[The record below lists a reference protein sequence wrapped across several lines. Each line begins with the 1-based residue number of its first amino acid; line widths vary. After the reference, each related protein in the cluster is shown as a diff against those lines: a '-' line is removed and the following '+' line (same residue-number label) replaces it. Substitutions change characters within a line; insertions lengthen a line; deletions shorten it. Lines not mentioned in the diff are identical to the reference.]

1 MKTLQKI
8 DKLNELL
15 EDADALDALKWLSE
29 HPDFAPVFST
39 SFGQEDQVITDLISR
54 HDLNIDLFTLDTGR
68 LFQETYDVFDQTR
81 RKYRKPI
88 QVYYPRS
95 EAVERLLAEKGPN
108 SFYES
113 VENRKECCAIRKLEP
128 LERALQPY
136 NVWVTGLRAGQS
148 SNRQN
153 MRRFEYDLKFG
164 VIKFNPLLHWS
175 LIEVESYLK
184 EFRVPENKLHNQGF
198 VSIGCAPC
206 TRAIRSGEDIRAGRW
221 WWETSKKECGLH
233 A

>member
-29 HPDFAPVFST
+29 HPDFSPVFST

-95 EAVERLLAEKGPN
+95 EAVERLLTEKGPN

-148 SNRQN
+148 ANRQN